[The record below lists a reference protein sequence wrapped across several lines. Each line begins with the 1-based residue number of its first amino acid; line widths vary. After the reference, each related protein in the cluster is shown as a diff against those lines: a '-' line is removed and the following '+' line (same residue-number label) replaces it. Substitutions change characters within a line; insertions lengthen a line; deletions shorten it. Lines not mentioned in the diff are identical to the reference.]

1 MSRLNKIASKS
12 DLMNIDISFNGQR
25 YRFNLFEEL
34 QVSEASIN
42 KEIKSQASSY
52 AFLTQLLV
60 HLEKLSK
67 ELEMEQK
74 AAWAKS
80 YSVHKGTKGDSGR
93 PLTDDLA
100 KALADKSSS
109 YLKAHRAWLNALF
122 QKGVI
127 QKAVISFEQ
136 RKDLIQSLSANLR
149 NENK

>member
-1 MSRLNKIASKS
+1 
-12 DLMNIDISFNGQR
+12 MNVDIRYNGQR

-34 QVSEASIN
+34 QVSEDSIN
-42 KEIKSQASSY
+42 KELKTQSSSY

-80 YSVHKGTKGDSGR
+80 YSIFKEEKGNNGR

-100 KALADKSSS
+100 KAKADKSKT
-109 YLKAHRAWLNALF
+109 YITAHKAWLNALF
-122 QKGVI
+122 QKGII
-127 QKAVISFEQ
+127 QKAVVSFEQ